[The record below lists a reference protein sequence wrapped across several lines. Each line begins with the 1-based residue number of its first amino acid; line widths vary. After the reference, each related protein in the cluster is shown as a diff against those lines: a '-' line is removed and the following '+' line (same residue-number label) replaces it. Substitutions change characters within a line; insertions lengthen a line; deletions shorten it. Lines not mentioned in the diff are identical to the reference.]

1 MSPLWHDSFGK
12 LFMFMPLLPSS
23 TDLRWPD
30 GSNECSMCPYTL
42 VLNCSLSPSSWAAL
56 PDNWLHS
63 DQDQF
68 MHKSYIE
75 VEYVCA
81 ISTASW
87 WCSHCPDCI
96 LSVNLCV
103 LTVGRCPLLLCA
115 YSEQNG
121 SIGFAYR
128 LGSESLC
135 SWPVRWHRWRYS
147 ATNIFKIWRS
157 SWRYA

>member
-1 MSPLWHDSFGK
+1 MTVLAS
-12 LFMFMPLLPSS
+12 
-23 TDLRWPD
+23 
-30 GSNECSMCPYTL
+30 CSCSCLCYQAVQIYAGQTAVINAVRKDTL

-135 SWPVRWHRWRYS
+135 SWPVRWHRWRCS